1 MFGNYDFIDTD
12 SIYANEYDQ
21 YWEDLYGYDED
32 YDDYD
37 EEDEE
42 TDEEWLARFEAWEEE
57 RKFRNDKR

>member
-12 SIYANEYDQ
+12 SIYANEYEQ

-32 YDDYD
+32 D
-37 EEDEE
+37 EYEQEE
-42 TDEEWLARFEAWEEE
+42 TETDDEWVARFEAWEEE